1 MRHLRFRLGSA
12 SATGLQ
18 ASRETWKTRDAG
30 RGVCVSEGD
39 RETGA
44 GGSIWDMADA
54 VSVGGK
60 QRPWTW
66 NSVAWEAKRGNVGCS
81 GAVELVVMA
90 MAAILLRS

>member
-1 MRHLRFRLGSA
+1 M
-12 SATGLQ
+12 
-18 ASRETWKTRDAG
+18 
-30 RGVCVSEGD
+30 SEGD

-66 NSVAWEAKRGNVGCS
+66 NSVAWEAKRGNVGCL

-90 MAAILLRS
+90 MAAMLFRS